1 MANPHDKFSRN
12 VPGPWYVDTNCT
24 ACGLCDE
31 LAPTVFRYF
40 EPEGQNYVYCQPESE
55 EELERANEAR
65 EACPVEAI
73 GNDG

>member
-1 MANPHDKFSRN
+1 MANPNDKFSVN
-12 VPGPWYVDTNCT
+12 VPGPWYVDTNCI

-31 LAPTVFRYF
+31 LAPSVFRFF
-40 EPEGQNYVYCQPESE
+40 EAEGQNYVYHQPESE